1 MAALVYLDASAIVK
15 LVVEELESAAL
26 RDALRDRPHRVS
38 SALALVE
45 VHLAAARRSPAPS
58 PARVATILAGLALIP
73 VDEPTLEGAARLG
86 GYGIRALDAIHL
98 ATALTLGAELVTF
111 FAYDHRLAGA
121 AEASGLS
128 IWPADR

>member
-1 MAALVYLDASAIVK
+1 VAALVYLDASAIVK

-86 GYGIRALDAIHL
+86 GYGIRALDAIHR
-98 ATALTLGAELVTF
+98 ATAQSLGEDLESF
-111 FAYDHRLAGA
+111 IAYDERLSA
-121 AEASGLS
+121 AARTGGLS
-128 IWPADR
+128 TEQPR